1 MAKYAMYKGKKLFAS
16 VEKNIVTLRTKH
28 KLDGFELCIEE
39 NGFEIIKWYKKQV
52 TISEV
57 DIVFEEIPYIKYL
70 GEYHNFLCSPQAYD
84 FIKDDSIKIYTS
96 SSELALNDGYER
108 IDKFG
113 WCKIVKIDDIEEI
126 VLRRKAVGPFKG
138 QDCTDVIIKRDKV
151 REYIFELKR
160 EYEDE

>member
-1 MAKYAMYKGKKLFAS
+1 MSEYAIYKNKKILSDVNSKSVRLFS
-16 VEKNIVTLRTKH
+16 KV
-28 KLDGFELCIEE
+28 KLDDFDKTTHR
-39 NGFEIIKWYKKQV
+39 NGFSIISWYEKEV
-52 TISEV
+52 NISDV
-57 DIVFEEIPYIKYL
+57 DIVFEETPYIKYL
-70 GEYHNFLCSPQAYD
+70 GEYHDLLCSPQTSD
-84 FIKDDSIKIYTS
+84 FIKDDSIKICTTS
-96 SSELALNDGYER
+96 LELALNNGYER